1 MTDHLAGTTFESRS
15 REQLAKAFQRRA
27 IPAAVDGTVGHMGAI
42 FADADREGLRD
53 LGQAIRGHAVA
64 NAAALVGQLAAS
76 LERNGARV
84 HFAADATEANRI
96 VVDICRAADA
106 RRVVKS
112 KSMLSEELEL
122 NPALEAAG
130 LDVVET
136 DLGEYIIQLDHD
148 RPSHIIGPAIHKTR
162 GEVHDLFSRVAGS
175 ELADDA
181 FGLTDFAR
189 GRLRQEFLDAD
200 VGITGAN
207 FGIAETGTIVLVENE
222 GNARLTTSLPRV
234 HIALMGVE
242 RVVPRLEDLGV
253 LLPLLVGHG
262 TGQRI
267 STYVSLVDG
276 PRQAGEPDGPEEMH
290 VVIVDGGRSAVL
302 GTDYQEILQCIRC
315 GACQNVCPVYR
326 QVGGHAYGWVYGGPI
341 GAVLTPLFRT
351 DAPEAAELSQATSL
365 CGACDDACPVRI
377 PLHDLLLRL
386 RRDRAAGSTPGRF
399 ERLAYRAWSYTWSVP
414 ILYRLS
420 GQLGR
425 VARGPLARRGPLSRW
440 TDGRDLTLPAAR
452 PFHRR
457 KH

>member
-1 MTDHLAGTTFESRS
+1 VTDHLAGTTFESRS
-15 REQLAKAFQRRA
+15 REQLSKSFQRKA
-27 IPAAVDGTVGHMGAI
+27 IPSAVDGTVGHMAAI

-53 LGQAIRGHAVA
+53 LGRQIRAYAVA
-64 NAAALVGQLAAS
+64 NAATLIGQLADR
-76 LERNGARV
+76 LEANGAHV
-84 HFAADATEANRI
+84 HFASDAAEANRI
-96 VVDICRAADA
+96 VVGICREADA
-106 RRVVKS
+106 KRVVKS

-162 GEVHDLFSRVAGS
+162 GEVRDLFSRVAGE
-175 ELADDA
+175 ELGDDA

-189 GRLRQEFLDAD
+189 GRLRQVFLDAD

-207 FGIAETGTIVLVENE
+207 FGVAETGTIVLVENE

-242 RVVPRLEDLGV
+242 RVVPSIADLGV

-276 PRQAGEPDGPEEMH
+276 PRRPREPDGPEEMH
-290 VVIVDGGRSAVL
+290 VVVVDGGRSAVL
-302 GTDYQEILQCIRC
+302 GTDYQEILHCIRC

-351 DAPEAAELSQATSL
+351 DQPEAEELSQATSL

-386 RRDRAAGSTPGRF
+386 RRDRAAGTTPGRF
-399 ERLAYRAWSYTWSVP
+399 ERLAYRAWSFAWSQP
-414 ILYRLS
+414 ALYRLS
-420 GQLGR
+420 ARLGR
-425 VARGPLARRGPLSRW
+425 LARGPLTRRGPFARW
-440 TDGRDLTLPAAR
+440 TRDRDLPRPDAR

-457 KH
+457 NG